1 MIWIWNTMNGIVN
14 KIRDW
19 RVGTKITF
27 FSFCLTSLILATLI
41 FIISDWPTC
50 RNLAGSSQSLPMKQN
65 LHQKVCNQ
73 NVTKMNGASDK
84 SDCADT
90 EAL

>member
-1 MIWIWNTMNGIVN
+1 
-14 KIRDW
+14 
-19 RVGTKITF
+19 
-27 FSFCLTSLILATLI
+27 
-41 FIISDWPTC
+41 
-50 RNLAGSSQSLPMKQN
+50 MKQN